1 MSERAKLRSVVF
13 ALFEGVQLLD
23 VAGPAEVLSIASDFH
38 PAEGYDLR
46 YIAPCGSVIR
56 SSARLVLTGDSAR
69 RTPSS
74 IHTLIIPG
82 SPMGAIETAM
92 KDARLIDWLRSTAA
106 RAGRVAS
113 ICTGAFLLGETGLL
127 AGRRATTHWSVAD
140 RLAKMS
146 PTTRVDANALYIE
159 DGHIWTSA
167 GVSAGIDLALALV
180 ARDLGPQTA
189 LKVARE
195 LVVQLVRSGGQ
206 SQFSGPLELQARA
219 RPRFAGLIPWIE
231 ERMHTSITVEMMADA
246 MGMTRRSFQRRCA
259 SEFGLSPARL
269 VNELRLEQGR
279 MQLLDPAVTIAAI
292 AGRTGFADGATFS
305 KAFKNRFGAS
315 PTSYRHRFRPP

>member
-1 MSERAKLRSVVF
+1 
-13 ALFEGVQLLD
+13 
-23 VAGPAEVLSIASDFH
+23 
-38 PAEGYDLR
+38 
-46 YIAPCGSVIR
+46 
-56 SSARLVLTGDSAR
+56 
-69 RTPSS
+69 
-74 IHTLIIPG
+74 
-82 SPMGAIETAM
+82 
-92 KDARLIDWLRSTAA
+92 
-106 RAGRVAS
+106 
-113 ICTGAFLLGETGLL
+113 
-127 AGRRATTHWSVAD
+127 
-140 RLAKMS
+140 MS
-146 PTTRVDANALYIE
+146 PTTRVDANAFYIE

-167 GVSAGIDLALALV
+167 GGSSGIDLALALV

-206 SQFSGPLELQARA
+206 SQFSGPLQLQARA

-279 MQLLDPAVTIAAI
+279 MQLLDPAVTIA
-292 AGRTGFADGATFS
+292 R
-305 KAFKNRFGAS
+305 KRVV
-315 PTSYRHRFRPP
+315 